1 MFANSQPLLP
11 EGIVSPAIHL
21 DGDMTL
27 DHLRETAER
36 HQVCYEVCPEWSMSE
51 GRKISIGFE
60 LDLCGINEHVTGN
73 VESHPVPG
81 CSYCSRTYQELRE
94 IAEWVLP
101 REERPSRYEIQAFDR
116 ALHLAPAKRKRRSEV
131 VVTIVIMHRSDFNRP
146 VDDCEN
152 LCLKEMRQRL
162 AQLGIRE
169 DVSYAVTSSR

>member
-1 MFANSQPLLP
+1 MFTNTQPLLP
-11 EGIVSPAIHL
+11 GGIESPTSHL
-21 DGDMTL
+21 DEDTAL
-27 DHLRETAER
+27 DHLREIAER

-81 CSYCSRTYQELRE
+81 CSYCYRTYQELRE
-94 IAEWVLP
+94 IAEWILP

-146 VDDCEN
+146 VDDCEDQ
-152 LCLKEMRQRL
+152 CLKEMRQRL
-162 AQLGIRE
+162 AQLCIRA
-169 DVSYAVTSSR
+169 DVSYAVKSNK